1 MLCWTMHP
9 SISPLAFAINN
20 PVLFTAVLAWS
31 IFWKGLALW
40 HSARRNDY
48 IWFIVMVIVNT
59 LGILEII
66 YLFVFAKKRFDTLFF
81 K

>member
-1 MLCWTMHP
+1 V
-9 SISPLAFAINN
+9 F
-20 PVLFTAVLAWS
+20 FTAVLAWS

-40 HSARRNDY
+40 HAARRNDY

-66 YLFVFAKKRFDTLFF
+66 YLFFFAKKRFDKLIS